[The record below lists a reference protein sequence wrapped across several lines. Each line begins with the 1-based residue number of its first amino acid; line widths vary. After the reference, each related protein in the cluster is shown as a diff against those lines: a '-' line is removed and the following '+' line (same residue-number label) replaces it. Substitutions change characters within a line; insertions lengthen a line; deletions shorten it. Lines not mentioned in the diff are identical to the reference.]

1 MASNTKETEM
11 DTTKTTALKTSH
23 ETYLETQAE
32 IDALLKKIKAGLTKH
47 SRNEK
52 QNPRNWGYVGDL
64 QHIASELQE
73 VSDFLYNEGDYAS

>member
-1 MASNTKETEM
+1 MN
-11 DTTKTTALKTSH
+11 TTKSPAQKTSH

-32 IDALLKKIKAGLTKH
+32 IATLLKKIKAGLAEH
-47 SRNEK
+47 NRREK

-73 VSDFLYNEGDYAS
+73 VSDFLHNEGEYAEVARW